1 MRELQRARA
10 DNVRFGDPVIHRC
23 RERLDERAS
32 EPNGG
37 GWAVLL
43 GVGHRIAT
51 GSTTREAPAPITVD
65 HRTFLAPPGLTFP
78 PDSRVTAVFPSDFA
92 TTVHLD
98 PPEDAAIV
106 AYFRER
112 LPGWGYA
119 MTNDNGTVLTAA
131 GRGWAITVN
140 AAMVIFGYSQ
150 EAAAALAPTDQDP
163 SMWLTRADLGLR
175 HAPLFMRY
183 PAGTT
188 ATDVTDPE
196 SGGELSAGGSL
207 ARRVPRVLSG
217 APDGYA
223 PERHR
228 RRHRRRSNDPSLHR
242 GGRID
247 QHDHRDGD
255 RVPDRSPAL
264 VRALGNAVPVVIGG
278 TTTAPDQGSGA
289 VGGRGATGG
298 GWGI

>member
-1 MRELQRARA
+1 M
-10 DNVRFGDPVIHRC
+10 
-23 RERLDERAS
+23 
-32 EPNGG
+32 
-37 GWAVLL
+37 
-43 GVGHRIAT
+43 
-51 GSTTREAPAPITVD
+51 D

-106 AYFRER
+106 AYLRER
-112 LPGWGYA
+112 LPGWGDA

-140 AAMVIFGYSQ
+140 AAMVIFGYSE

-196 SGGELSAGGSL
+196 SGASYRLAGHSPEEFL
-207 ARRVPRVLSG
+207 AFYRAHLT
-217 APDGYA
+217 DIA

-228 RRHRRRSNDPSLHR
+228 RRHGRRSNDPSLHR
-242 GGRID
+242 GGRIH

-255 RVPDRSPAL
+255 RVADRSPAR
-264 VRALGNAVPVVIGG
+264 VRDLGNAVPVVIGG
-278 TTTAPDQGSGA
+278 TTTAPDLGSGA

>member
-1 MRELQRARA
+1 MTLRSRTCPPLRR
-10 DNVRFGDPVIHRC
+10 VT
-23 RERLDERAS
+23 
-32 EPNGG
+32 
-37 GWAVLL
+37 L
-43 GVGHRIAT
+43 GVACLLAGLTISACGNSSVPVPTTAGSVTRSSAAAAGGLTSGQSSPSGVTGQSSSASVIGSLT

-65 HRTFLAPPGLTFP
+65 QRTFLAPPRLTFP
-78 PDSRVTAVFPSDFA
+78 PDSRVNAVFPSDFA

-140 AAMVIFGYSQ
+140 GAMVIFGYSD
-150 EAAAALAPTDQDP
+150 EAAAALAPVDQET

-188 ATDVTDPE
+188 ATGVTDPE
-196 SGGELSAGGSL
+196 SGASYRLAGHSPEEFL
-207 ARRVPRVLSG
+207 AFYRAHLTDMRFSVTADATAAEATTLRFTEE
-217 APDGYA
+217 DGYTSTITVTA
-223 PERHR
+223 TEFRIVHR
-228 RRHRRRSNDPSLHR
+228 L
-242 GGRID
+242 
-247 QHDHRDGD
+247 
-255 RVPDRSPAL
+255 
-264 VRALGNAVPVVIGG
+264 
-278 TTTAPDQGSGA
+278 
-289 VGGRGATGG
+289 
-298 GWGI
+298 

>member
-1 MRELQRARA
+1 MAATRIVIRATAIRRWCLGRGRSRRQPSRRHRA
-10 DNVRFGDPVIHRC
+10 SIRRC

-175 HAPLFMRY
+175 HAPLVMRY

-188 ATDVTDPE
+188 ATEMTDPE
-196 SGGELSAGGSL
+196 SGASHRLAGHSPEEFLAFSRAHLTDMRLSFTAAAATTL
-207 ARRVPRVLSG
+207 RFTEE
-217 APDGYA
+217 DGYI
-223 PERHR
+223 
-228 RRHRRRSNDPSLHR
+228 ST
-242 GGRID
+242 
-247 QHDHRDGD
+247 
-255 RVPDRSPAL
+255 SP
-264 VRALGNAVPVVIGG
+264 
-278 TTTAPDQGSGA
+278 
-289 VGGRGATGG
+289 
-298 GWGI
+298 

>member
-1 MRELQRARA
+1 MA
-10 DNVRFGDPVIHRC
+10 
-23 RERLDERAS
+23 
-32 EPNGG
+32 GG
-37 GWAVLL
+37 GVDGSRAAD
-43 GVGHRIAT
+43 IAHPSAAAASGSTSGPASPTRAAGPSSSASVIGSLT

-98 PPEDAAIV
+98 APEDAAIV
-106 AYFRER
+106 AYLRER
-112 LPGWGYA
+112 LPGWGDA

-140 AAMVIFGYSQ
+140 GAMVIFGYSE

-196 SGGELSAGGSL
+196 SGASYRLAGHSPEELL
-207 ARRVPRVLSG
+207 AFSRAHLTDMRLSVT
-217 APDGYA
+217 ADDTAAAATTLRFTEEDGYISTITVTA
-223 PERHR
+223 TELRIVHR
-228 RRHRRRSNDPSLHR
+228 LASGTSATPS
-242 GGRID
+242 
-247 QHDHRDGD
+247 
-255 RVPDRSPAL
+255 PS
-264 VRALGNAVPVVIGG
+264 
-278 TTTAPDQGSGA
+278 
-289 VGGRGATGG
+289 
-298 GWGI
+298 